1 MKFLSK
7 IKVKYKLMIS
17 YISIAL
23 IVLLVGIIGI
33 VNLRKINLASTSM
46 YNIQFS
52 SIDTLHKINENFLQ
66 VKSNILTLLYDKD
79 DMVIDQ
85 VIQDTNRIIN
95 ENNSLI
101 EKYKNL
107 NLDDYEKK
115 ELEKFNSNF
124 IKYKEKGNLVLSNV
138 KQRKYN
144 DIEMKCKDMDISRVK
159 MEDSLKKLID
169 YSSYEAN
176 EVDKNNAR
184 IFSRSKITI
193 VLFVIIGLVFAVLL
207 AFFMT
212 WDIILSLSNIKNYAN
227 NLSKYNFS
235 NEININRKD
244 EFGQVGN
251 YLNIA
256 LKNVRE
262 LIKIIIDNSLSLRK
276 SSKELYDT
284 VKEIKSKVY
293 GIDKFINEIVS
304 GFQEISSS
312 SEEIAVSIEEIDK
325 NLNELSVKASNG
337 STKSY
342 EIKSKA
348 ISIREEGEASKEAS
362 EKIYLEKYD
371 QIKKAMEK
379 GKVVEKVKYM
389 AHDIA
394 DIASQTNLLALN
406 AAIEAARAGEAGRGF
421 GVVADSIRNLA
432 EKSAF
437 TINNIQNIV
446 SEVEDS
452 FIYMCE
458 NSEDIL
464 KYIESN
470 VKSYYEFIMHSSKSY
485 ENDANFVSNMS
496 EEIAAMTDEINIS
509 ANQVNNVTQNFVF
522 TMEEF
527 NKSSQNIVENLDSLV
542 KEMDGIELN
551 AQRQEEL
558 ALSLN
563 KIIDKFHI

>member
-1 MKFLSK
+1 
-7 IKVKYKLMIS
+7 
-17 YISIAL
+17 
-23 IVLLVGIIGI
+23 
-33 VNLRKINLASTSM
+33 
-46 YNIQFS
+46 
-52 SIDTLHKINENFLQ
+52 
-66 VKSNILTLLYDKD
+66 
-79 DMVIDQ
+79 
-85 VIQDTNRIIN
+85 
-95 ENNSLI
+95 
-101 EKYKNL
+101 
-107 NLDDYEKK
+107 
-115 ELEKFNSNF
+115 
-124 IKYKEKGNLVLSNV
+124 
-138 KQRKYN
+138 
-144 DIEMKCKDMDISRVK
+144 
-159 MEDSLKKLID
+159 
-169 YSSYEAN
+169 
-176 EVDKNNAR
+176 
-184 IFSRSKITI
+184 
-193 VLFVIIGLVFAVLL
+193 
-207 AFFMT
+207 
-212 WDIILSLSNIKNYAN
+212 
-227 NLSKYNFS
+227 
-235 NEININRKD
+235 
-244 EFGQVGN
+244 
-251 YLNIA
+251 
-256 LKNVRE
+256 
-262 LIKIIIDNSLSLRK
+262 
-276 SSKELYDT
+276 
-284 VKEIKSKVY
+284 
-293 GIDKFINEIVS
+293 
-304 GFQEISSS
+304 
-312 SEEIAVSIEEIDK
+312 
-325 NLNELSVKASNG
+325 
-337 STKSY
+337 
-342 EIKSKA
+342 
-348 ISIREEGEASKEAS
+348 
-362 EKIYLEKYD
+362 
-371 QIKKAMEK
+371 MEK

>member
-101 EKYKNL
+101 KKFEEL

-115 ELEKFNSNF
+115 ELEGFNSNF
-124 IKYKEKGNLVLSNV
+124 MKYKEKGSLVLSSV

-169 YSSYEAN
+169 YNSYEAN

>member
-509 ANQVNNVTQNFVF
+509 ANQVNNVTQNFVY

>member
-1 MKFLSK
+1 
-7 IKVKYKLMIS
+7 MIS

>member
-115 ELEKFNSNF
+115 ELDKFNSNF

>member
-227 NLSKYNFS
+227 NL
-235 NEININRKD
+235 
-244 EFGQVGN
+244 
-251 YLNIA
+251 
-256 LKNVRE
+256 
-262 LIKIIIDNSLSLRK
+262 
-276 SSKELYDT
+276 
-284 VKEIKSKVY
+284 
-293 GIDKFINEIVS
+293 
-304 GFQEISSS
+304 
-312 SEEIAVSIEEIDK
+312 
-325 NLNELSVKASNG
+325 
-337 STKSY
+337 
-342 EIKSKA
+342 
-348 ISIREEGEASKEAS
+348 
-362 EKIYLEKYD
+362 
-371 QIKKAMEK
+371 
-379 GKVVEKVKYM
+379 
-389 AHDIA
+389 
-394 DIASQTNLLALN
+394 
-406 AAIEAARAGEAGRGF
+406 
-421 GVVADSIRNLA
+421 
-432 EKSAF
+432 
-437 TINNIQNIV
+437 
-446 SEVEDS
+446 
-452 FIYMCE
+452 
-458 NSEDIL
+458 
-464 KYIESN
+464 
-470 VKSYYEFIMHSSKSY
+470 
-485 ENDANFVSNMS
+485 
-496 EEIAAMTDEINIS
+496 
-509 ANQVNNVTQNFVF
+509 
-522 TMEEF
+522 
-527 NKSSQNIVENLDSLV
+527 
-542 KEMDGIELN
+542 
-551 AQRQEEL
+551 
-558 ALSLN
+558 
-563 KIIDKFHI
+563 

>member
-66 VKSNILTLLYDKD
+66 VKSNILILLYDKD